1 MVGSRMSIASPAR
14 STPNGLITVLFHLS
28 HAASQGQLDPVL
40 VRDLGKRIYIEIDAC
55 RTDEAKSQVELKLL
69 SEAMSRFEDTLL
81 AARSHMLLASIRRI
95 GCTESP
101 HPQADRGA
109 GHHEGGPPIPTNRP
123 PDPSPVNGPC
133 TDYLEPLATLDRG
146 DSPCDNARISPLAG
160 RRNHCSAERGFC
172 DSSGDG
178 SEYCLI

>member
-14 STPNGLITVLFHLS
+14 STPNGLITLLFHLS

-69 SEAMSRFEDTLL
+69 SEAMFRFEDTLL
-81 AARSHMLLASIRRI
+81 AARSHMLLASIRRL
-95 GCTESP
+95 GSTERP
-101 HPQADRGA
+101 HPEADRGA

-123 PDPSPVNGPC
+123 PNPSPVTGRC
-133 TDYLEPLATLDRG
+133 TDHLEPLATLDQG
-146 DSPCDNARISPLAG
+146 DSPL
-160 RRNHCSAERGFC
+160 
-172 DSSGDG
+172 
-178 SEYCLI
+178 